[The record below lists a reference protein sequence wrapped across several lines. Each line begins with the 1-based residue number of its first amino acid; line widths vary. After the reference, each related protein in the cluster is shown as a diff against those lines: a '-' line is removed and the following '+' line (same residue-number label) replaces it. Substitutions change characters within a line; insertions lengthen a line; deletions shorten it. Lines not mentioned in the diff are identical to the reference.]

1 MELKE
6 RIFNCVNVTGI
17 SSQEQGIANYLL
29 NELWALGMDAEVDEV
44 GNVHGRMLCE
54 KENAK
59 TILLEAHMD
68 QIGLMVSGIDDNGYI
83 KFTALGGV
91 DERILCGAEV
101 EIQAKTPV
109 YGVIGACRHTANDNK
124 PIKNPKIDELRIDI
138 GFGRKEAEA
147 RVKIGDAI
155 ALKDTPQMLLGDK
168 ISSIALDN
176 RAGVAAILDSLNR
189 AKSKSL
195 PYHIDVLFSV
205 GEELGLQ
212 GTYKCADAIR
222 ADAAIAVDVTFGKTP
237 DTKDSIGV
245 FPLGCGAVICRGPN
259 LHYEY
264 TKQLLNLAKE
274 QGIPYEIEVAAAS
287 TGTTAWALQT
297 SGCGVPTMLISI
309 PLRYMH
315 TNVETLALC
324 DVQAVSD
331 LLFAAVTGGVLL
343 AE

>member
-17 SSQEQGIANYLL
+17 SSQEQRIANYLF
-29 NELWALGMDAEVDEV
+29 NELLALGMDAKIDEI

-54 KENAK
+54 NENAK
-59 TILLEAHMD
+59 IILLEAHMD

-83 KFTALGGV
+83 KFCALGGV
-91 DERILCGAEV
+91 DERILCGTEV

-109 YGVIGACRHTANDNK
+109 YGVIGAFRHIENGEET
-124 PIKNPKIDELRIDI
+124 IKNPKIDELRIDI
-138 GFGRKEAEA
+138 GFDRKKAEEK
-147 RVKIGDAI
+147 VEIGDII

-168 ISSIALDN
+168 ISSKALDN
-176 RAGVAAILDSLNR
+176 RAGVAAILDSLKR
-189 AKSKSL
+189 LKGKSL
-195 PYHIDVLFSV
+195 PYHIDVLFSA

-212 GTYKCADAIR
+212 GAYKCMDDIR
-222 ADAAIAVDVTFGKTP
+222 ADAAIAVDVTFGQTP
-237 DTKDSIGV
+237 DTKESIGV

-259 LHYEY
+259 LHYAY
-264 TKQLLNLAKE
+264 TKQLLNLAKKE
-274 QGIPYEIEVAAAS
+274 GISYQIEVASAS

-297 SGCGVPTMLISI
+297 AGSGIPTMLISI

-315 TNVETLALC
+315 TNVETLSLC

-331 LLFAAVTGGVLL
+331 LLFAAVAGGVLL